1 MRADEGEDYD
11 SLIRLKRLHF
21 IEAKNISG
29 ALEIAVLHRLIGE
42 ASCSKLT
49 HCTSTFEVA
58 QLFYLTLLMQRTA
71 RGR

>member
-11 SLIRLKRLHF
+11 SLIRLKHLRF
-21 IEAKNISG
+21 SEAKNISG
-29 ALEIAVLHRLIGE
+29 ALEIAVLQ
-42 ASCSKLT
+42 SCSKLT
-49 HCTSTFEVA
+49 HRTSTFEVA